1 MPEFW
6 IDSGYRLLERG
17 PQGHLAVGDEF
28 MRAYFMRPEVRPVE
42 ESCPAERALHAAL
55 FANPREAVSEA
66 RLAELADPD
75 ARDNYRVVLGF
86 RDRLAAAGTLEECY
100 LRLFLPPAEGG
111 SPGAPDAPN
120 APNAPNA
127 GVPVPPLFIDQ
138 LAHVILRAALEGC
151 EDSLRVRAGELLFRE
166 QKVTINDGHV
176 MAADAETV
184 EMHATTGGFGSLG
197 RLIVEAQAPLRTVQ
211 LDVLDETN
219 ADLYWGRDQS
229 YDTVLNLNFA
239 GTGLDALC
247 RVLETWIAHFLDV
260 SVSIQPVQTIS
271 DEKWVWHVGLDAEGS
286 ALLNDLY
293 NGVDVGEAR
302 LARLIAL
309 FRLEFADPS
318 VMPSEIAGRPVYL
331 AMAKT
336 PEGTLRLKPQNLLV
350 NLPLA
355 ERA

>member
-6 IDSGYRLLERG
+6 TDSGYRLLERG
-17 PQGHLAVGDEF
+17 PQGHLAVGDDF
-28 MRAYFMRPEVRPVE
+28 LRAYFMRPEVRPVE

-55 FANPREAVSEA
+55 LANPREAVSRA
-66 RLAELADPD
+66 RLAGLADPD

-86 RDRLAAAGTLEECY
+86 RDSLVAAETLEECY
-100 LRLFLPPAEGG
+100 LRLFLPPAGNGG
-111 SPGAPDAPN
+111 
-120 APNAPNA
+120 A
-127 GVPVPPLFIDQ
+127 GSGSGSGSAVPVPPLFIDQ
-138 LAHVILRAALEGC
+138 LAHVILRAVLEDC
-151 EDSLRVRAGELLFRE
+151 EDGLRVRAGELLFRE

-184 EMHATTGGFGSLG
+184 EMHATSGGFGSLG

-219 ADLYWGRDQS
+219 AELYWTRDQS

-239 GTGLDALC
+239 GAGLDALC
-247 RVLETWIAHFLDV
+247 RVLEAWVGHFLDL
-260 SVSIQPVQTIS
+260 SVSIQPVQTIA

-293 NGVDVGEAR
+293 NGVEVGEAR
-302 LARLIAL
+302 LARLLAL
-309 FRLEFADPS
+309 FRLEFADSS
-318 VMPSEIAGRPVYL
+318 VMAAEIAGRPVYL
-331 AMAKT
+331 AMAMT
-336 PEGTLRLKPQNLLV
+336 PEGSLRLKPQNLLV

>member
-1 MPEFW
+1 
-6 IDSGYRLLERG
+6 
-17 PQGHLAVGDEF
+17 VGDDF
-28 MRAYFMRPEVRPVE
+28 LRAYFMRPEVCPVE
-42 ESCPAERALHAAL
+42 ESCGAERALHAAL
-55 FANPREAVSEA
+55 LANPREAVSEP

-75 ARDNYRVVLGF
+75 ARENYRLVLGF
-86 RDRLAAAGTLEECY
+86 RDRLTAAGTLEACY
-100 LRLFLPPAEGG
+100 LRLFLPPAG
-111 SPGAPDAPN
+111 SGDGAGAT
-120 APNAPNA
+120 
-127 GVPVPPLFIDQ
+127 PVPPLFVDQ

-151 EDSLRVRAGELLFRE
+151 EDGLRARAGELLFRE

-184 EMHATTGGFGSLG
+184 DMYATTGGYGSLG
-197 RLIVEAQAPLRTVQ
+197 RLIVESQAPLRTVQ

-219 ADLYWGRDQS
+219 ADLYWSRDQR

-239 GTGLDALC
+239 GAGLDALC
-247 RVLETWIAHFLDV
+247 RVLEAWVTHFLDV
-260 SVSIQPVQTIS
+260 SVSIQPVQTIT

-293 NGVDVGEAR
+293 HGVEVGEAR
-302 LARLIAL
+302 LARLLAL

-318 VMPSEIAGRPVYL
+318 VMTAEIAGRPVYL
-331 AMAKT
+331 AMAMT
-336 PEGTLRLKPQNLLV
+336 PEGSLRLKPQNLLV